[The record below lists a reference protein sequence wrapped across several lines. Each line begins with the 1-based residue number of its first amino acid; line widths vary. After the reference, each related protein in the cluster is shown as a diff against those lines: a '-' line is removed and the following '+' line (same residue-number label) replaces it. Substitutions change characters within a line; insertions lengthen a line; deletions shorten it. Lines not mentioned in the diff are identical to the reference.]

1 MRQSLSQDTGLS
13 LGADAFQVISSLK
26 TCQFYYQI
34 FDHGESRILSPRWLI
49 SYHRGPLEPLEIKR
63 LKQGAAPEKMTI
75 RVAPLVVPEEIFL
88 RDTDRKRA
96 KKGILGGAEEKVVFA
111 KTIFLPYLD
120 FTYRFPAE
128 KGLLSKQT
136 VISEG
141 RSTMLA
147 LREANFGFD
156 PRLVALAPMLADMV
170 EDSRSVISGVD
181 STVLVSERL
190 AELKNLLRDYE
201 AQSEERLKQ
210 YEALPKES
218 PARENLKE
226 NIEFL
231 RKTKLLR
238 WKMFA
243 DGLQLP
249 SRFDLDKL
257 ELLNGTLFYMPFF
270 IAKLSRGGERRYI
283 VWNREGKEDDTIA
296 DELKKNNK
304 YRELIEDRKSV
315 V

>member
-1 MRQSLSQDTGLS
+1 M
-13 LGADAFQVISSLK
+13 K
-26 TCQFYYQI
+26 
-34 FDHGESRILSPRWLI
+34 E
-49 SYHRGPLEPLEIKR
+49 E
-63 LKQGAAPEKMTI
+63 AAPEKMTV
-75 RVAPLVVPEEIFL
+75 RTVPLAIPEEVFL

-96 KKGILGGAEEKVVFA
+96 KKGILGGTEEKIVFA

-120 FTYRFPAE
+120 FTYRYPAE
-128 KGLLSKQT
+128 KGFVSKQM

-141 RSTMLA
+141 RSTILA

-156 PRLVALAPMLADMV
+156 PRLVALAPMLTDME
-170 EDSRSVISGVD
+170 EDSSLVVRGVD

-201 AQSEERLKQ
+201 VQSEERSKQ

-218 PARENLKE
+218 PARESLKE

-249 SRFDLDKL
+249 PKLDLDRL
-257 ELLNGTLFYMPFF
+257 ELLDGTLFYMPYF

-296 DELKKNNK
+296 DEMTKNSK
-304 YRELIEDRKSV
+304 FRALVEAHALS
-315 V
+315 

>member
-1 MRQSLSQDTGLS
+1 
-13 LGADAFQVISSLK
+13 LK
-26 TCQFYYQI
+26 E
-34 FDHGESRILSPRWLI
+34 G
-49 SYHRGPLEPLEIKR
+49 G
-63 LKQGAAPEKMTI
+63 APEKMTV
-75 RVAPLVVPEEIFL
+75 RAVPLAVPEEVFL

-96 KKGILGGAEEKVVFA
+96 KKGILGGTEEKVVFA

-128 KGLLSKQT
+128 KGLVSKQT

-141 RSTMLA
+141 RSTVLA
-147 LREANFGFD
+147 LREANLGFD
-156 PRLVALAPMLADMV
+156 PRLVALAPLLGDME
-170 EDSRSVISGVD
+170 EDSASVIRGVD

-190 AELKNLLRDYE
+190 DELKNLLRDYE
-201 AQSEERLKQ
+201 AQSEERSKQ

-218 PARENLKE
+218 PSRETLKE
-226 NIEFL
+226 NIDYL

-249 SRFDLDKL
+249 PKLDLDRL
-257 ELLNGTLFYMPFF
+257 ELLNGTLFYMPYF
-270 IAKLSRGGERRYI
+270 IAKLSRGGERRYF

-296 DELKKNNK
+296 DEMTKNNK
-304 YRELIEDRKSV
+304 FRALIETHALS
-315 V
+315 

>member
-1 MRQSLSQDTGLS
+1 
-13 LGADAFQVISSLK
+13 LK
-26 TCQFYYQI
+26 
-34 FDHGESRILSPRWLI
+34 E
-49 SYHRGPLEPLEIKR
+49 E
-63 LKQGAAPEKMTI
+63 AAPQKMTV
-75 RVAPLVVPEEIFL
+75 RAVPVVVPEEVFL

-96 KKGILGGAEEKVVFA
+96 KKGLLGGTEERIVFA

-128 KGLLSKQT
+128 KGLVSTQT

-141 RSTMLA
+141 RSTVLA

-156 PRLVALAPMLADMV
+156 PRMVALAPMLTDMQ
-170 EDSRSVISGVD
+170 EDSASIVKGVD

-201 AQSEERLKQ
+201 VQSEERSKQ

-249 SRFDLDKL
+249 PRLDLDKL
-257 ELLNGTLFYMPFF
+257 ELLEGTLFYLPYF

-283 VWNREGKEDDTIA
+283 VWNREGKEDETIA
-296 DELKKNNK
+296 DEMTKNHK
-304 YRELIEDRKSV
+304 FRDLIETHANS
-315 V
+315 

>member
-1 MRQSLSQDTGLS
+1 
-13 LGADAFQVISSLK
+13 LK
-26 TCQFYYQI
+26 
-34 FDHGESRILSPRWLI
+34 E
-49 SYHRGPLEPLEIKR
+49 
-63 LKQGAAPEKMTI
+63 GAAPEKMTV
-75 RVAPLVVPEEIFL
+75 RAVPMALPEEVFL
-88 RDTDRKRA
+88 RDTDKKRA
-96 KKGILGGAEEKVVFA
+96 KKGLLGGSEEKIVFA

-156 PRLVALAPMLADMV
+156 PRLVALAPMVADME
-170 EDSRSVISGVD
+170 EDFSSVINGIG

-190 AELKNLLRDYE
+190 TELKNLLRDYE

-210 YEALPKES
+210 YEALPKDS
-218 PARENLKE
+218 PTRKNLKE
-226 NIEFL
+226 NIDFL

-249 SRFDLDKL
+249 PRLDLDKL
-257 ELLNGTLFYMPFF
+257 ELLDGTLFYIPFF
-270 IAKLSRGGERRYI
+270 VAKFSRGGERRYI

-296 DELKKNNK
+296 DELTKNHK
-304 YRELIEDRKSV
+304 FRDLIETEALS
-315 V
+315 

>member
-1 MRQSLSQDTGLS
+1 MTVRT
-13 LGADAFQVISSLK
+13 V
-26 TCQFYYQI
+26 
-34 FDHGESRILSPRWLI
+34 
-49 SYHRGPLEPLEIKR
+49 PLAI
-63 LKQGAAPEKMTI
+63 
-75 RVAPLVVPEEIFL
+75 PEEVFL

-96 KKGILGGAEEKVVFA
+96 KKGILGGTEEKIVFA

-120 FTYRFPAE
+120 FTYRYPAE
-128 KGLLSKQT
+128 KGFVSKQT

-141 RSTMLA
+141 RSTILA

-156 PRLVALAPMLADMV
+156 PRLVALAPMLTDME
-170 EDSRSVISGVD
+170 EDSSLVVRGVD

-201 AQSEERLKQ
+201 VQSEERSKQ

-218 PARENLKE
+218 PARESLKE

-249 SRFDLDKL
+249 AKLDLDRL
-257 ELLNGTLFYMPFF
+257 ALLDYCKTLSWWRETVYCQEP
-270 IAKLSRGGERRYI
+270 RGQRRRHDRGR
-283 VWNREGKEDDTIA
+283 N
-296 DELKKNNK
+296 DEEQQIPRPCRSTCPLIDWLK
-304 YRELIEDRKSV
+304 RFSQALQ
-315 V
+315 